1 MTQLVVGSPVD
12 GREGQLGTVAGTRE
26 ATAGQPDGS
35 VLVQIAR
42 RFGFGHTT
50 RVVPA
55 TWVRTEPLDARRV
68 TLDASRAQVAG
79 CPPWRADDDIRADV
93 AEALATSGGFFEAAT
108 VHATVR
114 EGIVDLTGH
123 THHRTDARHAVA
135 SAEAVRGV
143 VAVHDHS
150 VEDGALAIAVAQAL
164 LHDPDTRRAC
174 LHVSCRLGAIGLSG
188 ALPSDVAWQQ
198 ASTLALAVPGVVG
211 VHNGATVPSMHAGQS
226 EGLEG

>member
-12 GREGQLGTVAGTRE
+12 GREGSLGTVAGTRA

-35 VLVQIAR
+35 VLVRLAG
-42 RFGFGHTT
+42 RFGLGHTT

-55 TWVRTEPLDARRV
+55 AWVRTGPLDARRV

-79 CPPWRADDDIRADV
+79 CPPWRADEDIRADV
-93 AEALATSGGFFEAAT
+93 AEALSTSGGFYQVAA

-123 THHRTDARHAVA
+123 ARHRTAARHAVA

-143 VAVHDHS
+143 VAVQDHS
-150 VEDGALAIAVAQAL
+150 VEDGALASAVAQAL
-164 LHDPDTRRAC
+164 THDPATRRAC
-174 LHVSCRLGAIGLSG
+174 LRVTSRLGAIELSG
-188 ALPSDVAWQQ
+188 ALPSEGARQH
-198 ASTLALAVPGVVG
+198 ATALAQAVPGVTG
-211 VHNGATVPSMHAGQS
+211 VHNGATVPSIRAGQR
-226 EGLEG
+226 EGLDG